1 MVKERQQE
9 MNYVEND
16 YKVESVQD
24 RFPND
29 DLRLQEK
36 DNSNVSLQV
45 LCMYENQTN
54 VIFCFG
60 LIDMQ

>member
-36 DNSNVSLQV
+36 DNSNVSLHI

-54 VIFCFG
+54 VIFCLE